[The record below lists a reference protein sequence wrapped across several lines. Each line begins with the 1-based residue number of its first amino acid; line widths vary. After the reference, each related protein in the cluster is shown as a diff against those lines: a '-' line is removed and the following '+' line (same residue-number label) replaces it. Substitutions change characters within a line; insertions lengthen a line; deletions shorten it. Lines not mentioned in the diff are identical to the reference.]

1 MSAIEALQ
9 LLLADSLQLA
19 LACAVAFSASILGG
33 LAGYGTGL
41 LLPVFLVPVVG
52 VGNVIPVMAV
62 AMFFN
67 NASRVGVFRN
77 AIQWPHVQ
85 RILLLGLPACLIG
98 AYSYTLLNARWIA
111 LLLGAFLLLSV
122 PLRRLFNRAQ
132 VQLSNGT
139 ERGAGACFG
148 FVNGI
153 LPGAGVFLISILL
166 HAGLTG
172 SAVIATDA
180 VISVVMGFSKIVL
193 FGSLAALDLRLAL
206 TGLLIGLCTIPGA
219 FIARALIR
227 RMSASIHVWIMELAV
242 IIGAVTLLWRGIYN
256 V

>member
-1 MSAIEALQ
+1 LHS
-9 LLLADSLQLA
+9 LLADPLQLA
-19 LACAVAFSASILGG
+19 LACFVAFSVSIVGG

-41 LLPVFLVPVVG
+41 ILPAFLAPIVG

-67 NASRVGVFRN
+67 NASRVGVFRH
-77 AIQWPHVQ
+77 AIQWPHV
-85 RILLLGLPACLIG
+85 RRLLLLGLPACLIG
-98 AYSYTLLNARWIA
+98 AYSYTLLNTRFIA
-111 LLLGAFLLLSV
+111 LLLGTFLLLSV

-132 VQLSNGT
+132 VQLSTGA
-139 ERGAGACFG
+139 ELGAGTFFG

-153 LPGAGVFLISILL
+153 LPGAGVFLIAILL

-172 SAVIATDA
+172 SAVVATDA
-180 VISVVMGFSKIVL
+180 VVSVVMGFSKVVL
-193 FGSLAALDLRLAL
+193 FGSLAALDLQLGL
-206 TGLLIGLCTIPGA
+206 TGLLIGVCTIPGA

-227 RMSASIHVWIMELAV
+227 RLSASIHVWIMELAV
-242 IIGAVTLLWRGIYN
+242 IVGAVTLLWRGINN

>member
-1 MSAIEALQ
+1 MSATE
-9 LLLADSLQLA
+9 LLHSLIANPLQLA

-41 LLPVFLVPVVG
+41 ILPVFLVPVVG

-77 AIQWPHVQ
+77 AIQWPHVR
-85 RILLLGLPACLIG
+85 RILLLGLPACLVG

-111 LLLGAFLLLSV
+111 LLLGIFLLLSV

-132 VQLSNGT
+132 VHLSSGA
-139 ERGAGACFG
+139 EQGAGACFG

-153 LPGAGVFLISILL
+153 LPGVGVFLISILL

-180 VISVVMGFSKIVL
+180 VVSVVMGLSKIVL
-193 FGSLAALDLRLAL
+193 FGSLAALDLQLGL
-206 TGLLIGLCTIPGA
+206 TGLLIGVCTIPGA

-227 RMSASIHVWIMELAV
+227 RMSASIHIWIMELMV
-242 IIGAVTLLWRGIYN
+242 ILGAVTLLWRA

>member
-1 MSAIEALQ
+1 MLTAELLQ
-9 LLLADSLQLA
+9 LLFNNPAQLF
-19 LACAVAFSASILGG
+19 LACFIAFSVSILGG

-41 LLPVFLVPVVG
+41 ILPVFLVPIVG

-77 AIQWPHVQ
+77 DIQWPHVG
-85 RILLLGLPACLIG
+85 RILLLGLPACLVG

-111 LLLGAFLLLSV
+111 LLLGIFLLLSV

-139 ERGAGACFG
+139 ELGVGTCFG

-172 SAVIATDA
+172 SAVVATDA
-180 VISVVMGFSKIVL
+180 VVSVVMGFSKVVL
-193 FGSLAALDLRLAL
+193 FSSLAALDLRLGL
-206 TGLLIGLCTIPGA
+206 TGLLIGVCTIPGA

-227 RMSASIHVWIMELAV
+227 RMSVGIHVWIMELAV
-242 IIGAVTLLWRGIYN
+242 IIGAVTLLWRA

>member
-1 MSAIEALQ
+1 
-9 LLLADSLQLA
+9 
-19 LACAVAFSASILGG
+19 VR
-33 LAGYGTGL
+33 
-41 LLPVFLVPVVG
+41 
-52 VGNVIPVMAV
+52 
-62 AMFFN
+62 
-67 NASRVGVFRN
+67 RV
-77 AIQWPHVQ
+77 
-85 RILLLGLPACLIG
+85 LLLGLPACLIG

-111 LLLGAFLLLSV
+111 LLLGIFLLLSV

-172 SAVIATDA
+172 SAVVATDA
-180 VISVVMGFSKIVL
+180 VVSVVMGFSKVVL
-193 FGSLAALDLRLAL
+193 FGSLAALDLQLGL
-206 TGLLIGLCTIPGA
+206 TGLLIGVCTIPGA

-227 RMSASIHVWIMELAV
+227 RMSVGIHVWIMELTV
-242 IIGAVTLLWRGIYN
+242 IIGAITLLWRA

>member
-1 MSAIEALQ
+1 MLHS
-9 LLLADSLQLA
+9 LLADPLQLA
-19 LACAVAFSASILGG
+19 LACFVAFSVSIVGG

-41 LLPVFLVPVVG
+41 ILPAFLAPIVG

-67 NASRVGVFRN
+67 NASRVGVFRH
-77 AIQWPHVQ
+77 AIQWPHVH
-85 RILLLGLPACLIG
+85 RLLLLGLPACLIG

-111 LLLGAFLLLSV
+111 LLLGTFLLLSV

-132 VQLSNGT
+132 VQLSTGA
-139 ERGAGACFG
+139 ELGAGTFFG

-153 LPGAGVFLISILL
+153 LPGAGVFLIAILL

-172 SAVIATDA
+172 SAVVATDA
-180 VISVVMGFSKIVL
+180 VVSVVMGFSKVVL
-193 FGSLAALDLRLAL
+193 FGSLAALDLQLGL
-206 TGLLIGLCTIPGA
+206 TGLLIGVCTIPGA

-227 RMSASIHVWIMELAV
+227 RMSVGIHVWIMELAV
-242 IIGAVTLLWRGIYN
+242 IIGAVTLLWRGINN

>member
-1 MSAIEALQ
+1 MTAELLQAIFSNPAQ
-9 LLLADSLQLA
+9 LF
-19 LACAVAFSASILGG
+19 LACSIAFSVSILGG

-41 LLPVFLVPVVG
+41 ILPVFLAPIVG

-67 NASRVGVFRN
+67 NASRVGVFRH
-77 AIQWPHVQ
+77 AIQWPHVR

-111 LLLGAFLLLSV
+111 LLLGTFLLLSV

-132 VQLSNGT
+132 VKLSHRA
-139 ERGAGACFG
+139 EHGAGACFG

-172 SAVIATDA
+172 SAVVATDA
-180 VISVVMGFSKIVL
+180 VVSVVMGFSKVVL

-206 TGLLIGLCTIPGA
+206 TGLLIGVCTIPGA

-227 RMSASIHVWIMELAV
+227 RMSVAIHVWIMELAV
-242 IIGAVTLLWRGIYN
+242 IIGAVTLLWSA

>member
-1 MSAIEALQ
+1 MPATEILQ
-9 LLLADSLQLA
+9 TLLISPAQLA
-19 LACAVAFSASILGG
+19 LACLVAFSVSILGG

-41 LLPVFLVPVVG
+41 ILPVFLVPVVG

-77 AIQWPHVQ
+77 DIQWSHVR
-85 RILLLGLPACLIG
+85 RILLLGLPACLAG
-98 AYSYTLLNARWIA
+98 AYSYTLLNSRWIA
-111 LLLGAFLLLSV
+111 LLLGIFLLLSV
-122 PLRRLFNRAQ
+122 PLRRVFNRAQ
-132 VQLSNGT
+132 LQLSSSA
-139 ERGAGACFG
+139 EPVAGAFFG
-148 FVNGI
+148 YVNGI

-172 SAVIATDA
+172 TAVVATDA
-180 VISVVMGFSKIVL
+180 VVSVVMGFSKVVL
-193 FGSLAALDLRLAL
+193 FGSLAALDLRLGL
-206 TGLLIGLCTIPGA
+206 TGLLIGVCTIPGA

-227 RMSASIHVWIMELAV
+227 RMSVGIHVWIMELAV
-242 IIGAVTLLWRGIYN
+242 IIGAVTLLWRA

>member
-1 MSAIEALQ
+1 MSATE
-9 LLLADSLQLA
+9 LLYSLVADPLQLA
-19 LACAVAFSASILGG
+19 LACFVAFSVSILGG

-41 LLPVFLVPVVG
+41 ILPVFLVPVVG

-67 NASRVGVFRN
+67 NASRVGVFRH

-85 RILLLGLPACLIG
+85 RILLLGLPACLVG
-98 AYSYTLLNARWIA
+98 AYTYTLLNARWIA

-122 PLRRLFNRAQ
+122 PLRRVFNRAQ
-132 VQLSNGT
+132 LQLSSGA
-139 ERGAGACFG
+139 EHGAGAFFG
-148 FVNGI
+148 YINGI
-153 LPGAGVFLISILL
+153 LPGAGVFLIAILL

-172 SAVIATDA
+172 SAVVATDA
-180 VISVVMGFSKIVL
+180 VISVVMGFSKVVL
-193 FGSLAALDLRLAL
+193 FGSLAALDLQLGL
-206 TGLLIGLCTIPGA
+206 TGFLIGLCTIPGA

-227 RMSASIHVWIMELAV
+227 HLSASVHVWIMELAV
-242 IIGAVTLLWRGIYN
+242 IVGAVTLLWRA